1 NSIATPDALDEYGRA
16 GTASR
21 LKREKSDD
29 KSKGNRKLAGSKLDI
44 AGTKAPSDAVSVKS
58 K

>member
-1 NSIATPDALDEYGRA
+1 VQGDATPNLLKKHEAASPNKELNSIATPDALDEYGRA

-29 KSKGNRKLAGSKLDI
+29 KSK
-44 AGTKAPSDAVSVKS
+44 VY
-58 K
+58 